1 MQHIAKGKICFT
13 YVLLYLSMFYFFFVL
28 LMMNYIFFL
37 LTLPKVQRTLTVPI
51 LFNTECEVRPKDVQA
66 APALSRALARV
77 LNATE
82 SKENEREEEH
92 SDTDV
97 EERTKG
103 TKPSGKIWILLKVFV
118 VVMAV

>member
-13 YVLLYLSMFYFFFVL
+13 LLKYVLLFFVL

-97 EERTKG
+97 GERTKG
-103 TKPSGKIWILLKVFV
+103 KKPSGKIWILLKVFV